1 MPEKPNIL
9 VLAVDSVRA
18 DHLGCY
24 GQRRP
29 LTPTLDCLASQ
40 GVLWEQCFA
49 PGIPTHPSFTTLYT
63 GQHPLSHNIV
73 CHGGQA
79 ALEAGVPTLPELLLQ
94 AGYTTCAI
102 DNLGWGKYAWF
113 NRGYEYY
120 IDPSRHQQMPLMVSC
135 EALNQRA
142 VQFLRSHDRGPF
154 FMLIHYW
161 DVHTPY
167 LPPEPYRRR
176 FYQGADPADPANPS
190 LAPLWK
196 HPLGKT
202 WKETWFKWVGGV
214 TDAAFVDALYAGA
227 LNYLDE
233 QLADLLGEL
242 ERLKLEERTLV
253 VLLADHGESLT
264 EHGIYYDHHGLYDC
278 CLRVPLIL
286 RWPGR
291 LAPQSRRS
299 ELVQHL
305 DLAPTLLAAAG
316 VERPAC
322 MEGRDLL
329 APQGQ
334 PPDRLF
340 SAECTWQ
347 SKWSLRTLEYKF
359 ILARRP
365 DPYGNPLR
373 ELYELRADPGE
384 TRNLSAQRPELCR
397 ELEEEL
403 EGWIRQRLEALG
415 RRQDP
420 LLEQDITLG
429 KRWDKMAP

>member
-1 MPEKPNIL
+1 MPDKTNIL
-9 VLAVDSVRA
+9 VLAIDSLRT

-24 GQRRP
+24 GETRP
-29 LTPTLDCLASQ
+29 LTPAIDHLAAQ

-49 PGIPTHPSFTTLYT
+49 PAIPTHPSFTTLYT
-63 GQHPLSHNIV
+63 GQHPLTHNIV

-79 ALEAGVPTLPELLLQ
+79 TLDGRTPILPELLLQ

-120 IDPSRHQQMPLMVSC
+120 LDPSRRQQLPLMVTA
-135 EALNQRA
+135 EDLNQRA
-142 VQFLRSHDRGPF
+142 LQFLRGHAQEPF
-154 FMLIHYW
+154 FLLVHYW

-176 FYQGADPADPANPS
+176 FYQGDDQADPANHS
-190 LAPLWK
+190 LDPLWQ

-202 WKETWFKWVGGV
+202 WQDTWFKWVGGV

-233 QLADLLGEL
+233 KLADLLDEL
-242 ERLKLEERTLV
+242 AALGLEERTLV

-264 EHGIYYDHHGLYDC
+264 EHGIYYDHHGLYDN
-278 CLRVPLIL
+278 CLHVPLVL
-286 RWPGR
+286 RWPDRVEPGQKHGG
-291 LAPQSRRS
+291 LA
-299 ELVQHL
+299 QHF
-305 DLAPTLLAAAG
+305 DLAPTLLAVAG
-316 VERPAC
+316 VEVPAA

-329 APQGQ
+329 AADHQTPGQ
-334 PPDRLF
+334 VL
-340 SAECTWQ
+340 SAENTWQ
-347 SKWSLRTLEYKF
+347 SKWSLRTADHKF

-365 DPYGNPLR
+365 DHYGNPPREFYDLR
-373 ELYELRADPGE
+373 SDPGE
-384 TRNLSAQRPELCR
+384 TRNLSAEQPALCA
-397 ELEEEL
+397 ELEAEL
-403 EGWIRQRLEALG
+403 EGLIRRRLEALG
-415 RRQDP
+415 RPQDP

-429 KRWDKMAP
+429 KRWG